1 MNSAYIHI
9 LYNNI
14 NPFSYP
20 TYSLFHFR
28 EIEAL
33 KLANFDLNLRG
44 ENVELWKIYL
54 ENGKNIIF
62 GLSENQNRF
71 SLALFNLELRLF

>member
-44 ENVELWKIYL
+44 ENVELWKICF
-54 ENGKNIIF
+54 ENGKYVIF

-71 SLALFNLELRLF
+71 QFAQLVLEI

>member
-1 MNSAYIHI
+1 MFQMIQDILTLYVVMIYFWMKYKKCYSPMNSAYIHI
-9 LYNNI
+9 LYINI

-44 ENVELWKIYL
+44 ENVEL
-54 ENGKNIIF
+54 
-62 GLSENQNRF
+62 
-71 SLALFNLELRLF
+71 